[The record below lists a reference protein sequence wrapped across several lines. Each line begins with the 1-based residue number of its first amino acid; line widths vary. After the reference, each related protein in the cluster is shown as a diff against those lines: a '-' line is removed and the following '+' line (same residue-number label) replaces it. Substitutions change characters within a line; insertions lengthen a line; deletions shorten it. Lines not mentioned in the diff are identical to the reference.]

1 MAKEDY
7 DQLGKDIFQHVGG
20 KENVSKLIHCM
31 TRVRLTL
38 KDESKADLE
47 ELEALPGVLGVVEDE
62 TLQVVVGPGKVNK
75 VAQSMVDSVGV
86 KLGEDFP
93 GQNQTAEDNNLNEQT
108 DQNKAAAKQKYNKP
122 NKFKNVLKSLANIFV
137 PMIPAL
143 VGAGIIAGV
152 ASILQNLL
160 TAGTL
165 TGDAM
170 TQLVTVLNV
179 IKNGLFTYLA
189 IYTGINAAAE
199 FGATPALGGTVGA
212 VTLLSGVTTDTT
224 IQNLF
229 NGQDLA
235 AGQGGIIGVIFAV
248 WLLSLVE
255 KRLHKWV
262 PDSID
267 IIITPTLSLL
277 AIGLATIYLIMPIAG
292 VVSDGLLQ
300 FINVVLD
307 VGGPVAGF
315 VLGALFLPMV
325 MLGLHQILI
334 PIHLEMI
341 NQMGSTP
348 LLPILAMSGAGQVG
362 AAFALWLFLRKDDK
376 QSGLIQNIK
385 GALPVGLLGV
395 GEPLIY
401 AVTLPLGRP
410 FITACLGGGI
420 GGAVIGM
427 LGHVGSIAVRPSG
440 WALIPLIAHNKT
452 LYYIIGLVAG
462 YIGGFILTYF
472 FGIPKEL
479 KSEAQTVTSPTTTA
493 STVTNETT
501 TVAHTEAFEIKAPA
515 EGQLITLD
523 NVPDEVFSTGM
534 MGQGIAIQPSN
545 GEIFS
550 PIDGTVQTI
559 FPTKHAIGLVDEQ
572 GAEVLIHMGL
582 DTVNLEGKGYDI
594 LVTEGQTVSVGDP
607 LVNMDLQ
614 AIQSA
619 GYQTITP
626 IILTNS
632 ADFEAVTT
640 QAEKTVEVGD
650 VIMRVN
656 EP

>member
-1 MAKEDY
+1 
-7 DQLGKDIFQHVGG
+7 
-20 KENVSKLIHCM
+20 
-31 TRVRLTL
+31 
-38 KDESKADLE
+38 
-47 ELEALPGVLGVVEDE
+47 
-62 TLQVVVGPGKVNK
+62 
-75 VAQSMVDSVGV
+75 
-86 KLGEDFP
+86 
-93 GQNQTAEDNNLNEQT
+93 
-108 DQNKAAAKQKYNKP
+108 
-122 NKFKNVLKSLANIFV
+122 
-137 PMIPAL
+137 
-143 VGAGIIAGV
+143 
-152 ASILQNLL
+152 
-160 TAGTL
+160 
-165 TGDAM
+165 
-170 TQLVTVLNV
+170 
-179 IKNGLFTYLA
+179 
-189 IYTGINAAAE
+189 
-199 FGATPALGGTVGA
+199 
-212 VTLLSGVTTDTT
+212 
-224 IQNLF
+224 
-229 NGQDLA
+229 
-235 AGQGGIIGVIFAV
+235 
-248 WLLSLVE
+248 
-255 KRLHKWV
+255 
-262 PDSID
+262 
-267 IIITPTLSLL
+267 
-277 AIGLATIYLIMPIAG
+277 
-292 VVSDGLLQ
+292 
-300 FINVVLD
+300 
-307 VGGPVAGF
+307 
-315 VLGALFLPMV
+315 MV

-427 LGHVGSIAVRPSG
+427 LGHVGSIAVGPSG

-479 KSEAQTVTSPTTTA
+479 KREAQTVTSPTTTA
-493 STVTNETT
+493 STVTNETP

-559 FPTKHAIGLVDEQ
+559 FPTKHAIGLVGEQ

-594 LVTEGQTVSVGDP
+594 LVTEGQTVSAGEP

-626 IILTNS
+626 VILTNS

-640 QAEKTVEVGD
+640 QAEQTVEVGD
-650 VIMRVN
+650 VIIQVN